1 MELTRIGP
9 VQAKLLDRAS
19 RGWVL
24 PANYLERRAL
34 RRLTARG
41 VMAPV
46 PSYPDVWRR
55 TDGTA

>member
-1 MELTRIGP
+1 MELKRVGP
-9 VQAKLLDRAS
+9 VQARLLDRAS

-55 TDGTA
+55 TP